1 MVTPE
6 VIGSRVDGIVVAGG
20 ADVAQARIGIRAV
33 DCRGSDYTDI
43 PKVKVLWNCG
53 GY

>member
-6 VIGSRVDGIVVAGG
+6 VIGSRVDGIVVAGV
-20 ADVAQARIGIRAV
+20 ADVAQARIGIES
-33 DCRGSDYTDI
+33 CGLSELGLYGN